1 MKSSSIKVAY
11 LGLHLAV
18 NILLARSL
26 SPAEFGIYIF
36 GLTIA
41 QLASVVAQ
49 LGLPTSLVKVVATR
63 LSEGHA
69 DAILGDVQTGVA
81 MVLVAG
87 GGIGVT
93 LYAVH
98 ALGIFETATPVAS
111 VLLPSLLLTLA
122 LAVSAAVSGGI
133 KGCGNYLLGQVP
145 DELVRPAS
153 LFLLVLSA
161 SFLAVPFT
169 AGVAMQMHLAAA
181 LLAAVT
187 SVWILHSKRGYPVAV
202 RVDAR
207 NALALA
213 RVSVPFLALS
223 GVQALNY
230 QLDVL
235 MVASLIDAEA
245 LGYYRVAWQIAE
257 GFSIVIY
264 GMSISIMAQVVGLH
278 RSGEHSKLQAVLVSS
293 HRVVTALT
301 IPAAAC
307 IVLYSAP
314 ILAAVFGAEYVP
326 AKWALTLLVIGK
338 VAFATVGLSGMVL
351 SMTGHAWSS
360 VKITLGS
367 LAVNLAMGFS
377 LIPFLGIEGAAIAT
391 GVSQIGAAVLSAL
404 EVRKQ
409 LGIEVSAF
417 NLEVRNEHK

>member
-1 MKSSSIKVAY
+1 
-11 LGLHLAV
+11 
-18 NILLARSL
+18 
-26 SPAEFGIYIF
+26 
-36 GLTIA
+36 
-41 QLASVVAQ
+41 
-49 LGLPTSLVKVVATR
+49 
-63 LSEGHA
+63 
-69 DAILGDVQTGVA
+69 
-81 MVLVAG
+81 
-87 GGIGVT
+87 
-93 LYAVH
+93 
-98 ALGIFETATPVAS
+98 
-111 VLLPSLLLTLA
+111 
-122 LAVSAAVSGGI
+122 
-133 KGCGNYLLGQVP
+133 
-145 DELVRPAS
+145 
-153 LFLLVLSA
+153 
-161 SFLAVPFT
+161 
-169 AGVAMQMHLAAA
+169 
-181 LLAAVT
+181 
-187 SVWILHSKRGYPVAV
+187 
-202 RVDAR
+202 
-207 NALALA
+207 
-213 RVSVPFLALS
+213 
-223 GVQALNY
+223 
-230 QLDVL
+230 
-235 MVASLIDAEA
+235 
-245 LGYYRVAWQIAE
+245 
-257 GFSIVIY
+257 
-264 GMSISIMAQVVGLH
+264 MSISIMAQVVGLH